1 VVVDYANRI
10 DISDLEHRLKYKFR
24 HRIYAI
30 DALSIGSAAKRRSSR
45 SQRLEFLGD
54 SVIDVLVTR
63 KLFYSMPNG
72 DPGTLTKAREE
83 VVCNDAFALVC
94 HKLGLIDIF
103 LSP

>member
-1 VVVDYANRI
+1 LNYTF
-10 DISDLEHRLKYKFR
+10 EHK
-24 HRIYAI
+24 IYAI
-30 DALSIGSAAKRRSSR
+30 EALSIGSARNRKSSK

-72 DPGTLTKAREE
+72 NPGTLTKAREE

-94 HKLGLIDIF
+94 RKLRLLDVFID
-103 LSP
+103 P